1 MNINSRW
8 WDVTLIAACL
18 ATVLIAVFDEKPG
31 ALSPLVPL
39 GMGVIVVAHLTFG
52 RRALREE
59 DTPLVQVY
67 TAVLVIS
74 FGFAMAGSG
83 TAAISQTVI
92 YPVLWA
98 MSSTWAR
105 GVMRTVL
112 LGVALVL
119 GSGLGRGDWIEGS
132 ITALISVVFS
142 IAVGTWIQ
150 RIADYVE
157 ERDVLLAQLRAAQA
171 DVAVLERAAG
181 VEQERAR
188 VAREIHDTIAQ
199 SLTGLVMV
207 VQRSQRELETA
218 PTNTSSN
225 LEVVGDLAQ
234 DALREARALVADF
247 SQPAALTD
255 SLHRVTTSFERE
267 TGTQVDLRVSTADL
281 PREHEVAVLRT
292 VQEALANVR
301 KHAQASHVWI
311 TVGSRAPHGVE
322 SGTHEVGVWVEVAD
336 DGVGPTSAS
345 ATNPG
350 YGLGGLHD
358 RLALVGGW
366 VWSGPREPHGFLLR
380 TYIPR
385 SS

>member
-18 ATVLIAVFDEKPG
+18 ATVLIALFDEKPG

-39 GMGVIVVAHLTFG
+39 GMGVIVLAHLAFG
-52 RRALREE
+52 RRALRQE

-67 TAVLVIS
+67 TVVLVVA
-74 FGFAMAGSG
+74 FGVAMAGSG

-98 MSSTWAR
+98 MSSTWMR
-105 GVMRTVL
+105 GVIRTVI
-112 LGVALVL
+112 LGSALVV

-150 RIADYVE
+150 RIDDHVS
-157 ERDVLLAQLRAAQA
+157 ERDALLAQLRAAQA

-207 VQRSQRELETA
+207 VQRSQRELATA
-218 PTNTSSN
+218 PSNTAQN

-255 SLHRVTTSFERE
+255 SLHRVTASFERE
-267 TGTQVDLRVSTADL
+267 TGVVVELQIAAEEL

-311 TVGSRAPHGVE
+311 TLGTTAPVGA
-322 SGTHEVGVWVEVAD
+322 GTGSEGPGVWVEVAD
-336 DGVGPTSAS
+336 DGVGPTLAS
-345 ATNPG
+345 TTDPG

-366 VWSGPREPHGFLLR
+366 VWFGPREPGGFLLR